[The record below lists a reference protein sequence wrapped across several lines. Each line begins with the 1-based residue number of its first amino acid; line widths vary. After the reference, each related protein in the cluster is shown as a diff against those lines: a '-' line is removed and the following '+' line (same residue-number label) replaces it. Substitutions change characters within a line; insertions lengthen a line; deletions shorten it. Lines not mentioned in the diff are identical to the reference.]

1 MLQNGHA
8 IPIANTAN
16 NNNNNVFYEANG
28 SYSPLTTCNG
38 WTNRNLKN
46 SGLPAVV

>member
-1 MLQNGHA
+1 MLQNGRA
-8 IPIANTAN
+8 IPIANTAYN
-16 NNNNNVFYEANG
+16 NNDVFYEANG